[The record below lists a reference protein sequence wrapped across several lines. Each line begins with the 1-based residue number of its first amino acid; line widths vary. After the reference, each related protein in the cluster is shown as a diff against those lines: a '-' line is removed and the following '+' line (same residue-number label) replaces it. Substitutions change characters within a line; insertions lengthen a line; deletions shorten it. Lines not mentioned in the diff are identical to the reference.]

1 MTLPATADERWRL
14 HQMSSDS
21 WYAAP
26 AAIDRYLLPGP
37 ALTANPPAAAVAVD
51 RRDRQTDG
59 RTSDRY
65 IYTLLRTLRAAE

>member
-14 HQMSSDS
+14 QQMSSDS
-21 WYAAP
+21 GYAAP
-26 AAIDRYLLPGP
+26 AAIDRYLLP

-59 RTSDRY
+59 RTPDRY
-65 IYTLLRTLRAAE
+65 IYTLLHTLRGAE